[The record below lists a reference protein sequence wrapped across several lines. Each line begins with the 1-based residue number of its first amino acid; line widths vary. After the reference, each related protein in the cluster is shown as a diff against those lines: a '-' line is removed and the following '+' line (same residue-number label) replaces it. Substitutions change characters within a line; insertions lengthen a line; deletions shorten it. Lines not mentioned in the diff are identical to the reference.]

1 MYENEL
7 KRILDASQNKAL
19 SFFVGAGVSALSG
32 APTWKDL
39 INAICEKLGR
49 KQKDEYSSDE
59 YLQIP
64 QMYYYSL
71 GENKEEYFKFVEAQ
85 LHSTDLLP
93 NTVHR
98 EMLNLNPVS
107 FITTNYDTL
116 LEDAAVQ
123 YCQSFKVVSR
133 DEDVPTI
140 FGDRFILK
148 LHGDFKNKN
157 FVLKEEDYL
166 NYSEN
171 FKLIETLVKSIFS
184 TNTVVF
190 IGYGLNDY
198 NIKLILNWTK
208 TLLKGSFRKPIFL
221 YTGDTPL
228 TNEEIVYQQSK
239 GLAVIEWNKLIA
251 STDDYL
257 NRYQSIFTA
266 LRSQSKLSLEG
277 KTEHEAF
284 DILFNLL
291 QPLDHLTALR
301 IGDVSKR
308 LYPYIRIGDDGVIH
322 LSQDDNILLKRFF
335 DINQMTES
343 QQNHLSKDEAEK
355 YNIILNV
362 FRKSRI
368 IEVEDGQKYR
378 RFVIDDIPFADRNC
392 ILFDYNAMHTFST
405 KTYKSL
411 EYNYKKAFYLSRL
424 RRYDE
429 AFFLFS
435 EVAKQAFKG
444 KEYLLYYFAETNCIS
459 LRKVIKN
466 VNTWYRCYDLDAVE
480 ALSPNDLEAE
490 NLFRRLPV
498 EFRNSYDNLTDIHS
512 VNLLYKYSY
521 EAFTDGQKL
530 QKAIESGSTEFGL
543 TSSGKAIC
551 RINDY
556 LHFLLGNGIVADVF
570 SEYRGTVKNLMSLL
584 VFKYSTQGKQVLHEQ
599 PFPSIGGNEVYFDE
613 IDFHCFIEYFDAKE
627 IISLLNKYHIETIE
641 FQHMNLVEASVTNLL
656 DYYKN
661 AVKASKNNIDVIGL
675 QTQIKTCLALLRY
688 VNISQDLV
696 DRICHF
702 IFSQEFRE
710 IHIDDKILFIDRQLA
725 HRKMYSNATKEIIEN
740 TLIYYL
746 DKHISAL
753 KKDEKFELF
762 SAHTGI
768 NYCNLVHYISP
779 PEEKYYSRRLSARI
793 SKILRYNLSQM
804 YSQITQHYCGYVSKY
819 QKKRLIAWANKTINN
834 NFSFDFF
841 TMLVKC
847 DAHISNVAKTQLKA
861 FLKQKVDVA
870 KASNNDNGVMAYPI
884 KQPYEELDQV
894 GYWCLIN
901 ILKAKDFKELL
912 GNSAAFDFYCEYT
925 KFDFRRF
932 EVSWLLNLYPHT
944 LERIAKDKYVKE
956 NVRIALAHALADK
969 SIASSDS
976 QRLNDILVEYFC

>member
-1 MYENEL
+1 MYEKEL
-7 KRILDASQNKAL
+7 KRILDASQNNAL

-32 APTWKDL
+32 ALTWKGL
-39 INAICEKLGR
+39 INAICEKLGHE
-49 KQKDEYSSDE
+49 QKDAYSSDE

-71 GENKEEYFKFVEAQ
+71 EENKEEYFKFVEAQ
-85 LHSTDLLP
+85 LHSTDLFP

-208 TLLKGSFRKPIFL
+208 TLLKGNFRKPIFL
-221 YTGDTPL
+221 YTGDTAL

-277 KTEHEAF
+277 KSEYEAF

-335 DINQMTES
+335 AINQMTES

-378 RFVIDDIPFADRNC
+378 RFVSDDIPFADRNC
-392 ILFDYNAMHTFST
+392 ILFDYNAMHTFSA

-466 VNTWYRCYDLDAVE
+466 VNTWYRCYDLNAVE

-543 TSSGKAIC
+543 TSSGKAISK
-551 RINDY
+551 INDY

-641 FQHMNLVEASVTNLL
+641 FQHMNLVEASVANLL

-688 VNISQDLV
+688 VNISQNLV

-702 IFSQEFRE
+702 IFSQESRE

-725 HRKMYSNATKEIIEN
+725 HRKMFSNATKETIEN

-753 KKDEKFELF
+753 KKNEKFELF

-779 PEEKYYSRRLSARI
+779 LEEKYYSRRLSARI
-793 SKILRYNLSQM
+793 SQILSNNLSQM
-804 YSQITQHYCGYVSKY
+804 YSQITQHYCEYVSNY
-819 QKKRLIAWANKTINN
+819 QQKKLIAWANKTINE
-834 NFSFDFF
+834 NFRFDFF

-847 DAHISNVAKTQLKA
+847 DARISNEAKTQLKT
-861 FLKQKVDVA
+861 FLKQKVNAA
-870 KASNNDNGVMAYPI
+870 KANSNDNGVITYPV

-901 ILKAKDFKELL
+901 VLKAKDFKEFL
-912 GNSAAFDFYCEYT
+912 GNSTAFDFYCEYT

-944 LERIAKDKYVKE
+944 LEQIAKDKYVKE

-969 SIASSDS
+969 IITSTDS
-976 QRLNDILVEYFC
+976 QRLNDILVKYFC